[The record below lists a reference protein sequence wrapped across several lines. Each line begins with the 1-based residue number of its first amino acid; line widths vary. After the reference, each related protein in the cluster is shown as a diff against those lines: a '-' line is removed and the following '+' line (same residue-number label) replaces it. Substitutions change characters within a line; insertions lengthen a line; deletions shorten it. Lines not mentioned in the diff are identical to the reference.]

1 MENEEKRAWLYC
13 RCASAKDVAWT
24 LDCQEQRLR
33 KYCEEKGIQIVG
45 ISRIHGSGM
54 RMTEE
59 FIEPALSAAK
69 SGQANLLVMTSVDR
83 LGRKGAVV
91 NAVLLRLERF
101 GMTAVTLSRGVIEPY
116 FRPEYP
122 NEQQMRL

>member
-1 MENEEKRAWLYC
+1 MGNEEKRAWLYC
-13 RCASAKDVAWT
+13 RCATARDVAWT

-33 KYCEEKGIQIVG
+33 KFCEDKGIQIVG
-45 ISRIHGSGM
+45 ISRIHGSGT

-59 FIEPALSAAK
+59 LIKPTLTAAK
-69 SGQANLLVMTSVDR
+69 SGKANLLVMTSIDR
-83 LGRKGAVV
+83 LSRKLPLL
-91 NAVLLRLERF
+91 NALLLRFERY
-101 GMTAVTLSRGVIEPY
+101 GITVVTVANGVIEPY

>member
-1 MENEEKRAWLYC
+1 
-13 RCASAKDVAWT
+13 
-24 LDCQEQRLR
+24 
-33 KYCEEKGIQIVG
+33 
-45 ISRIHGSGM
+45 M

-101 GMTAVTLSRGVIEPY
+101 GMTAVTLSSGVIEPY

>member
-13 RCASAKDVAWT
+13 RCATARDVAWT

-33 KYCEEKGIQIVG
+33 KFCEDKGIQIVG
-45 ISRIHGSGM
+45 ISRIHGSGT

-59 FIEPALSAAK
+59 FIKPALTAAK
-69 SGQANLLVMTSVDR
+69 SGKANLLVMTSMDR
-83 LGRKGAVV
+83 LSRKLPLL
-91 NAVLLRLERF
+91 NALLLRFERH
-101 GMTAVTLSRGVIEPY
+101 GMTVVTVANGVIEPY

-122 NEQQMRL
+122 NEQQMQL

>member
-1 MENEEKRAWLYC
+1 MGNEEKRAWLYC

-33 KYCEEKGIQIVG
+33 KFCED
-45 ISRIHGSGM
+45 GSGT

-59 FIEPALSAAK
+59 LIKPTLTAAK
-69 SGQANLLVMTSVDR
+69 SGKANLLVMTSIDR
-83 LGRKGAVV
+83 LSRKLPLL
-91 NAVLLRLERF
+91 NALLLRFERY
-101 GMTAVTLSRGVIEPY
+101 GMTVVTVANGVIEPY

-122 NEQQMRL
+122 NEQQMQL